1 MEAFMRYFIILLIL
15 CINSN
20 SFAHFSLKQHEIIHY
35 YPSIEKEYLDSKCNM
50 PPLKQSNCSKEK
62 KDNKTNSSKQ

>member
-1 MEAFMRYFIILLIL
+1 MDEFMRYFIILLIL

-35 YPSIEKEYLDSKCNM
+35 YPAIEKEYLDSKYDM
-50 PPLKQSNCSKEK
+50 PSLKQTNCSKEK
-62 KDNKTNSSKQ
+62 KDNKTNSTKQ

>member
-35 YPSIEKEYLDSKCNM
+35 YPAIEKEYLDSKYDM
-50 PPLKQSNCSKEK
+50 SSLKQTNCSKEK
-62 KDNKTNSSKQ
+62 KDNKTNSTKQ

>member
-1 MEAFMRYFIILLIL
+1 MEEFMRYFIILLIL

-35 YPSIEKEYLDSKCNM
+35 YPAIEKEYLDCKYDIPS
-50 PPLKQSNCSKEK
+50 LKQTNCSKEK

>member
-1 MEAFMRYFIILLIL
+1 MRYFIILLIL

-35 YPSIEKEYLDSKCNM
+35 YPSLEKKYLDSTCDKDH
-50 PPLKQSNCSKEK
+50 LKRTNCSKEIKIK
-62 KDNKTNSSKQ
+62 K

>member
-15 CINSN
+15 FINSN

-35 YPSIEKEYLDSKCNM
+35 YPSLEKKYIDSTCDKDH
-50 PPLKQSNCSKEK
+50 LKRTNCSKEK
-62 KDNKTNSSKQ
+62 KNKKINFTKQ

>member
-1 MEAFMRYFIILLIL
+1 MRYFIILLIL

-35 YPSIEKEYLDSKCNM
+35 YPSLEKKYLDSKCDKDH
-50 PPLKQSNCSKEK
+50 LKRTNCSKESK
-62 KDNKTNSSKQ
+62 NNKTNSSKR

>member
-1 MEAFMRYFIILLIL
+1 MEAFMRYIIILLIL

-35 YPSIEKEYLDSKCNM
+35 YPAIEKEHLDNKYDIPS
-50 PPLKQSNCSKEK
+50 LKQTNCSKEK
-62 KDNKTNSSKQ
+62 KNNKANSTKQ

>member
-1 MEAFMRYFIILLIL
+1 MRYFIILLIL

-35 YPSIEKEYLDSKCNM
+35 YPVIEKEYLDSKCDM
-50 PPLKQSNCSKEK
+50 PSLKQTKCSKEK
-62 KDNKTNSSKQ
+62 KDNKTNSSK

>member
-1 MEAFMRYFIILLIL
+1 MEEFMRYFIILLIL

-35 YPSIEKEYLDSKCNM
+35 YPSIEKEYLDSKCDIST
-50 PPLKQSNCSKEK
+50 LKQLNCSKEK
-62 KDNKTNSSKQ
+62 KDNKTNSTKQ

>member
-1 MEAFMRYFIILLIL
+1 MEVFMRYFIILLIL

-35 YPSIEKEYLDSKCNM
+35 YPAIEKEYSFKFDLIRIININNISELIEEIKYT
-50 PPLKQSNCSKEK
+50 LKQ
-62 KDNKTNSSKQ
+62 

>member
-1 MEAFMRYFIILLIL
+1 MRYFIILLIL

-35 YPSIEKEYLDSKCNM
+35 YPSIEKEYLDSKCDM
-50 PPLKQSNCSKEK
+50 PSLKKTNCSKEK
-62 KDNKTNSSKQ
+62 KDNKTNSTKQ